1 MASGPDVT
9 LASKLALLLRRI
21 VDRTGQRPSVRT
33 LEKATAVTPG
43 GKPAMTHQVIN
54 ELLNDYDG
62 KRDPKASQL
71 LGLARAFDAPVAFF
85 LPGYNGLTSLEVYEA
100 QADAR
105 EALRLIHD
113 LGETGAAELAEAARE
128 IRRRH
133 GKTETNIPEVP
144 ELPAV
149 VEPPRPGRRRRLSF
163 TEAAERAV
171 SDLEGL

>member
-1 MASGPDVT
+1 MAPDADIS
-9 LASKLALLLRRI
+9 LASKLALLLRRKI
-21 VDRTGQRPSVRT
+21 ARTGQRPSVRT
-33 LEKATAVTPG
+33 LERATAATPG

-54 ELLNDYDG
+54 DLLNDE
-62 KRDPKASQL
+62 KRDPKTSQL

-85 LPGYNGLTSLEVYEA
+85 LPRYNGLTSLEVYEA
-100 QADAR
+100 SADAR

-113 LGETGAAELAEAARE
+113 LGDDGAAELLEAARE

-133 GKTETNIPEVP
+133 GKTDTNIPEVP
-144 ELPAV
+144 ELPPT

-163 TEAAERAV
+163 TEAADRAV

>member
-1 MASGPDVT
+1 MASGPDAT
-9 LASKLALLLRRI
+9 LASKLAILLRRI

-33 LEKATAVTPG
+33 LEKATSATTG
-43 GKPAMTHQVIN
+43 GKPAMTYQVIN
-54 ELLNDYDG
+54 DLLNG
-62 KRDPKASQL
+62 EKRDPKTSQL

-113 LGETGAAELAEAARE
+113 LGEEGAAELLEAALA
-128 IRRRH
+128 IRRRR
-133 GKTETNIPEVP
+133 GKTDTNIPEVP
-144 ELPAV
+144 ELPPM